1 MMGAIT
7 ASVIGAGSVGLGIAA
22 SLAVAGQRVTLL
34 AREAVVAALRDSP
47 ITVSGLHGEHA
58 LPAGTIAIEDA
69 ANPSAAARGCA
80 MLIVTTKAHD
90 IAAALAPFAGATPAP
105 RAVLSLHNGIGAS
118 EAIRAAL
125 GPAIPVYASAMMI
138 GLERQGIAH
147 VVSKAASS
155 PINTGPLLGD
165 AAAPLEAFVAAAQR
179 GFLPIRVDPAIR
191 QTVLFKLL
199 FNACMNPTGA
209 LTGLTYGELVT
220 HPATRGLIERLAEE
234 TLAVLSAAHGYRP
247 AENGLAYLRD
257 TLTPIVLPR
266 SAGHRS
272 SMLQDIAAGRRTE
285 IGSLNGAVA
294 ALGRRHGIATP
305 THDALIALVGARSPT
320 QEPSA

>member
-1 MMGAIT
+1 MISAT
-7 ASVIGAGSVGLGIAA
+7 VIGAGSVGLGMAA

-34 AREAVVAALRDSP
+34 ARAGAVAALRDSP

-58 LPAGTIAIEDA
+58 LPAGAIAIEDA
-69 ANPSAAARGCA
+69 ASPSAAERGSD
-80 MLIVTTKAHD
+80 MLVVTTKAYD
-90 IAAALAPFAGATPAP
+90 IAAALAPFAGAAPAP

-147 VVSKAASS
+147 VASKAASS

-165 AAAPLEAFVAAAQR
+165 AIAPLEAFVAAAQG

-199 FNACMNPTGA
+199 FNTCMNPTGA

-220 HPATRGLIERLAEE
+220 HPATLGLIERLAEE
-234 TLAVLSAAHGYRP
+234 TLAVLAAAHDYRP
-247 AENGLAYLRD
+247 APSGAAYAREV
-257 TLTPIVLPR
+257 LTPIVLPR

-285 IGSLNGAVA
+285 IGSLNGAIA
-294 ALGRRHGIATP
+294 RLGRQHGIATP
-305 THDALIALVGARSPT
+305 SHDALIALIAARRPVEERGA
-320 QEPSA
+320 